1 MPVPT
6 RRTRLRGVDAAR
18 ALALIG
24 MMSVHL
30 IPLEYGPDAPLAHHV
45 AGGRS
50 AALFAVL
57 AGVGIALSSGGPQP
71 WTGRRLNGARR
82 AVAAR
87 ALVVMALGLTLALTD
102 VRLLV
107 ILPYYGVLFL
117 VALPVLGWRARRLAV
132 LASVAAVTTPVVS
145 HLLRQGQ
152 DSVIAANPEWSDLL
166 TVPGDTLRVLL
177 LTGTYP
183 VLTWS
188 TYLFAGLAVGRL
200 DLARAPVARMLVLV
214 GAGLALTGWLIGQVT
229 LAAVG
234 RATVA
239 AELPRSAIPEEYL
252 DAMLLHWFFGSPPS
266 KHWWWL
272 GIQAPHIGTTPD
284 LVHTTGTA
292 LLVLGA
298 CLLVVPHVG
307 RWARPLVA
315 AGSMTLSLYT
325 AHVLVVAVTHPR
337 AGGTTWIADLSDM
350 TEFLVHVAV
359 ALVVATAW
367 GSPERRGP
375 LEALSAMAAALAAER
390 GRERGR
396 VAQRS

>member
-1 MPVPT
+1 
-6 RRTRLRGVDAAR
+6 
-18 ALALIG
+18 
-24 MMSVHL
+24 
-30 IPLEYGPDAPLAHHV
+30 V

-57 AGVGIALSSGGPQP
+57 AGVGIALSSGGSQA
-71 WTGRRLNGARR
+71 WTGRRLNAARR

-87 ALVVMALGLTLALTD
+87 AFLVMAIGLTLALTD

-107 ILPYYGVLFL
+107 ILPYYGLLFL
-117 VALPVLGWRARRLAV
+117 VALPVLGWGARRLAV
-132 LASVAAVTTPVVS
+132 LAAIAAIATPVIS
-145 HLLRQGQ
+145 HVLRQGQ
-152 DSVIAANPEWSDLL
+152 DSAIAANPEWADLL

-200 DLARAPVARMLVLV
+200 DLARAAVARMVLLV
-214 GAGLALTGWLIGQVT
+214 GAGLALAGRLIGQVT
-229 LAAVG
+229 FAVVG
-234 RATVA
+234 RSTVA
-239 AELPRSAIPEEYL
+239 AELPRAAVPEEYL
-252 DAMLLHWFFGSPPS
+252 DAMMLHWFFGSPPS
-266 KHWWWL
+266 THWWWL

-292 LLVLGA
+292 LLVLGV
-298 CLLVVPHVG
+298 CLLVVPRVG

-325 AHVLVVAVTHPR
+325 AHVLVVSVTHPR
-337 AGGTTWIADLSDM
+337 SGGTTWITDLSDT
-350 TEFLVHVAV
+350 TEFLIHVAV
-359 ALVVATAW
+359 ALIVATAW

-375 LEALSAMAAALAAER
+375 LEALSAAVAALAAGR
-390 GRERGR
+390 SRERAGVGR
-396 VAQRS
+396 GS